1 MKSQDILLLLKLF
14 SLAKQGERG
23 SSDIAHLAQADWQD
37 WSDAEAHD
45 PAVGFPAV
53 SRVAPY
59 SIRALAELTG
69 IGKSEVANALNRC
82 YLCGLAKSTRDANMP
97 SVNVSGLREFLVHG
111 IRYVFPVRLGG
122 MTRGIATGLTAP
134 VFGGELRAA
143 DGQPPVWPDPKGNTA
158 GLTVQPL
165 FKTVPL
171 AVRKDADLYVLLAL
185 VDSIRLGLPREK
197 NLAIAKLEDLLKA

>member
-14 SLAKQGERG
+14 SLAKQGERENVDSAPFAPDWRDWRDTG
-23 SSDIAHLAQADWQD
+23 ELESAPSDL
-37 WSDAEAHD
+37 
-45 PAVGFPAV
+45 PAAT
-53 SRVAPY
+53 RAAPY
-59 SIRALAELTG
+59 SIRALAEQTG

-82 YLCGLAKSTRDANMP
+82 YRCGLAKPARDATLP
-97 SVNVSGLREFLVHG
+97 TVNVSGLLEFLVHG
-111 IRYVFPVRLGG
+111 IRYVFPVRLGPL
-122 MTRGIATGLTAP
+122 TRGIATGLTAP
-134 VFGGELRAA
+134 IFGGELRAA

-165 FKTVPL
+165 FKTVPQ

-197 NLAIAKLEDLLKA
+197 NLAITKLETLMKA